1 MYFISNGMNSN
12 EIIDKF
18 EGFQNG
24 TNVIGIVYEM
34 NLNQKTI

>member
-12 EIIDKF
+12 EILDKF

-24 TNVIGIVYEM
+24 TNVIKIGIVYEM
-34 NLNQKTI
+34 K